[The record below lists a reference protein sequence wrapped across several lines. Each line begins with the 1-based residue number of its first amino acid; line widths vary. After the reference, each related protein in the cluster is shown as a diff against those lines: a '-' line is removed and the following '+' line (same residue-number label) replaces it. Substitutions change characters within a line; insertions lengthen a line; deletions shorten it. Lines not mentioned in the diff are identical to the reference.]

1 MPARHE
7 KEETGL
13 IEIKD
18 LSVAYEHKKE
28 KLTVLDNV
36 CLNIEKGEF
45 ICLLG
50 ASGCG
55 KSTLLSAMAGFEKPD
70 GGSIVIDGK
79 VVEKPSIHYL
89 TIFQNYGLLPW
100 RTVLKN
106 VELGLEAK
114 KVPKKMR
121 RETAQKYID
130 LVGLNGTEQKHPYQ
144 LSGGMQQR
152 VAIARALA
160 VNPEILFMDEPFG
173 ALDAVTRM
181 KLQDDILNI
190 CKKEGKTI
198 IFVTHDIE
206 EAIFLADR
214 IVVLDGAQKG
224 IKSIVNIEMPGNR
237 NRTSDDFL
245 LARDKVFEIF
255 HMEQS
260 DMVEYYI

>member
-1 MPARHE
+1 MF
-7 KEETGL
+7 

-18 LSVAYEHKKE
+18 VSVTYKQDKE
-28 KLTVLDNV
+28 AVKVLDQV
-36 CLNIEKGEF
+36 SLNIEKGEF

-50 ASGCG
+50 GSGCG
-55 KSTLLSAMAGFEKPD
+55 KSTLLSTMAGFLPASE
-70 GGSIVIDGK
+70 GTVTIDGK
-79 VVEKPSIHYL
+79 VVEKPSIEYL

-114 KVPKKMR
+114 KVPKQERK
-121 RETAQKYID
+121 EIAEKYIN
-130 LVGLNGTEQKHPYQ
+130 LVGLGGTENKRPYQ

-173 ALDAVTRM
+173 ALDAITRM
-181 KLQDDILNI
+181 KLQEDILKI
-190 CKKEGKTI
+190 CKEEGKTI

-214 IVVLDGAQKG
+214 IVLLDGEMKG

-237 NRTSDDFL
+237 DRTSDDFMV
-245 LARDKVFEIF
+245 ARDKVFEIF
-255 HMEQS
+255 HMKHE
-260 DMVEYYI
+260 DTVEYYI

>member
-1 MPARHE
+1 M
-7 KEETGL
+7 

-18 LSVAYEHKKE
+18 VSVTYEHKKE
-28 KLTVLDNV
+28 KLTVLDKV
-36 CLNIEKGEF
+36 SLNIEKGEF

-55 KSTLLSAMAGFEKPD
+55 KSTLLSAMAGFETPSE
-70 GGSIVIDGK
+70 GSIMIDGK
-79 VVEKPSIHYL
+79 TVEKPSIEYL

-114 KVPKKMR
+114 KVPKQERK
-121 RETAQKYID
+121 EIAKKYID
-130 LVGLNGTEQKHPYQ
+130 LVGLHGTESKHPYQ

-160 VNPEILFMDEPFG
+160 VNPDILFMDEPFG
-173 ALDAVTRM
+173 ALDAITRM

-214 IVVLDGAQKG
+214 IVVLDSAQKG
-224 IKSIVNIEMPGNR
+224 IKSIVNIEMPVHR

-245 LARDKVFEIF
+245 VARDKVLEIF
-255 HMEQS
+255 HMKQE